1 MSYVI
6 VPEVSIDP
14 TPLMLE
20 LCSDSFNL
28 ETMDLDLESIER
40 AAEQI
45 KEACGSS
52 AHAIN
57 KAQTN
62 LLMAYM
68 SDPKCR
74 RWMKKDFLDRV
85 DCDNG
90 LLSKAARLCNFRF
103 YTAEKLVLEDLDNNG
118 ETAPS
123 ESVARRTG
131 IPEKTVERVKKKI
144 QKNRDDAE
152 EARAKAL
159 EESLQADKDD
169 ESHEVVMD
177 RVEVNIPGDSAEQKA
192 DSEANSAPIE
202 SSAESREEEV
212 SEPVRELVQ
221 PVVQDTRIG
230 LEEEG
235 IEVEIEI
242 DSATD
247 VLSPREIA
255 FQKEIKQLKL
265 LLEEK
270 DVEITRLK
278 ALVEV

>member
-14 TPLMLE
+14 SPLILE

-45 KEACGSS
+45 KEACGES

-68 SDPKCR
+68 ADPKCR

-90 LLSKAARLCNFRF
+90 LLSKAARLCSFRF

-131 IPEKTVERVKKKI
+131 VPEKTVERVKKKI

-169 ESHEVVMD
+169 ESHEVEMD
-177 RVEVNIPGDSAEQKA
+177 RIQVTMPSDNPEKA
-192 DSEANSAPIE
+192 SDSESKPE
-202 SSAESREEEV
+202 VTKSSTKELEEEE

-230 LEEEG
+230 LEEEA

-242 DSATD
+242 DSTTD

-255 FQKEIKQLKL
+255 FQKEIEQLKL
-265 LLEEK
+265 LIEEK
-270 DVEITRLK
+270 DQEITRLK